1 MKTNRKPNYDG
12 DTFKMCVKGKG
23 SLKLQ
28 KPSKDKDK
36 KRIKKEKKKKRQ
48 EEFERLK
55 KEELEMSAQI
65 GTRRRFENQSGRR
78 DPEKLTNGLT
88 RNEHNKIKVLEKRE
102 VETLLKEGELSYGE
116 KQRRYNKACQ
126 EVTETNEMP
135 CLVMTKIK

>member
-1 MKTNRKPNYDG
+1 MKSRPNYDG
-12 DTFKMCVKGKG
+12 ESFSMCVKGKG

-36 KRIKKEKKKKRQ
+36 KRLKKEKKKKRKAEL
-48 EEFERLK
+48 EELR
-55 KEELEMSAQI
+55 KEELKNSAQI
-65 GTRRRFENQSGRR
+65 ETRRRFENQSGRR
-78 DPEKLTNGLT
+78 NCEELTNGLT
-88 RNEHNKIKVLEKRE
+88 RNQHNKIKVLEKRE
-102 VETLLKEGELSYGE
+102 VETLLKEGELTYGE

>member
-1 MKTNRKPNYDG
+1 MKTRPNYDSEC
-12 DTFKMCVKGKG
+12 FSMSIKGKG

-36 KRIKKEKKKKRQ
+36 KRLKKEKKKKRR
-48 EEFERLK
+48 EEMEK
-55 KEELEMSAQI
+55 IEKEELKNSAQI
-65 GTRRRFENQSGRR
+65 ETRRRFENQSGRR
-78 DPEKLTNGLT
+78 DCDELSGGLT
-88 RNEHNKIKVLEKRE
+88 RNQHNKIKVLEKRE
-102 VETLLKEGELSYGE
+102 VETLLKEGDMSYGE

>member
-1 MKTNRKPNYDG
+1 
-12 DTFKMCVKGKG
+12 MCVKGKG

-36 KRIKKEKKKKRQ
+36 KRLKKEKKKKRKAEL
-48 EEFERLK
+48 EELR
-55 KEELEMSAQI
+55 KEELKNSAQI
-65 GTRRRFENQSGRR
+65 EARRRFENQSGRR
-78 DPEKLTNGLT
+78 NCEELSNGLT
-88 RNEHNKIKVLEKRE
+88 RNEHNKIKVLERRE
-102 VETLLKEGELSYGE
+102 VETLMKEGELSYGE

>member
-1 MKTNRKPNYDG
+1 
-12 DTFKMCVKGKG
+12 MCVKGKG

-36 KRIKKEKKKKRQ
+36 KRLKKEKKKKRKAEL
-48 EEFERLK
+48 EELR
-55 KEELEMSAQI
+55 KEELKNSAQI
-65 GTRRRFENQSGRR
+65 ETRRRFENQSGRR
-78 DPEKLTNGLT
+78 NCEELTNGLT
-88 RNEHNKIKVLEKRE
+88 RNQHNKIKVLEKRE
-102 VETLLKEGELSYGE
+102 VETLLKEGELTYGE